1 MFLLLLSKLWADDQG
16 YEVSD
21 YAVTLAVILAILA
34 GTLRVIH
41 SDANL
46 IFWSAQ

>member
-1 MFLLLLSKLWADDQG
+1 L
-16 YEVSD
+16 
-21 YAVTLAVILAILA
+21 TLAMILVILA

-41 SDANL
+41 SDANV

>member
-1 MFLLLLSKLWADDQG
+1 MFLLLSTLWADDQG
-16 YEVSD
+16 YEVAD
-21 YAVTLAVILAILA
+21 YALTLAVILVILA

-41 SDANL
+41 SDANV